1 MSTGGGGSGNE
12 ANNQLLQCTP
22 HMESGLHPLPIYYNV
37 YIMIQSTL
45 WSHGSPSLSLS
56 ISCTPSPSPSL
67 PLRLPSP
74 LPLCGVDS
82 LPCQYTYWRVAVAI
96 ISSSLFIA
104 ILHTSELCSHIFHAI
119 SLATSSYN
127 VIKQCLSILLC
138 SRLLSRV
145 LLVNYNT
152 LYMYIQTYILHVH
165 CVYGVHA
172 SKRLDL
178 LLLAHRLD
186 NTDA

>member
-1 MSTGGGGSGNE
+1 MD
-12 ANNQLLQCTP
+12 
-22 HMESGLHPLPIYYNV
+22 LP
-37 YIMIQSTL
+37 
-45 WSHGSPSLSLS
+45 LSLS

-67 PLRLPSP
+67 PLPLHLPSP

-104 ILHTSELCSHIFHAI
+104 ILHTSELCSHTFHAI

-172 SKRLDL
+172 SKRLEL
-178 LLLAHRLD
+178 LL
-186 NTDA
+186 

>member
-1 MSTGGGGSGNE
+1 MPSQMYMLHY
-12 ANNQLLQCTP
+12 NQLLQCTP
-22 HMESGLHPLPIYYNV
+22 HMESGLRPIPIYYNV

-56 ISCTPSPSPSL
+56 MSCTPSPSPSL
-67 PLRLPSP
+67 PLFLSLSPSLPLPLHLPSP

-104 ILHTSELCSHIFHAI
+104 ILHTSELCSHTFHAI

-138 SRLLSRV
+138 SWLLSRV

-165 CVYGVHA
+165 CVYDVHA

-178 LLLAHRLD
+178 LL
-186 NTDA
+186 

>member
-1 MSTGGGGSGNE
+1 MPSQMCMLHY
-12 ANNQLLQCTP
+12 NQLLQCTP
-22 HMESGLHPLPIYYNV
+22 HMESGLRPLPIYYNV

-45 WSHGSPSLSLS
+45 WSHGSPYGSPSLSLHFLHSLS
-56 ISCTPSPSPSL
+56 ISLSPSL
-67 PLRLPSP
+67 PLPLHLPSP

-104 ILHTSELCSHIFHAI
+104 ILHTSELCSHTFHAI

-152 LYMYIQTYILHVH
+152 LYMYKHTYYMYIVCMVFTPQKDLTCCFNSQT
-165 CVYGVHA
+165 
-172 SKRLDL
+172 
-178 LLLAHRLD
+178 
-186 NTDA
+186 

>member
-1 MSTGGGGSGNE
+1 
-12 ANNQLLQCTP
+12 
-22 HMESGLHPLPIYYNV
+22 MESWI
-37 YIMIQSTL
+37 
-45 WSHGSPSLSLS
+45 SLSLS

-67 PLRLPSP
+67 PLSLSISPAPSP
-74 LPLCGVDS
+74 FVVLILCRAS
-82 LPCQYTYWRVAVAI
+82 YTYWRVAVAI

-104 ILHTSELCSHIFHAI
+104 ILHTSELCSRKLHAI

-127 VIKQCLSILLC
+127 VIKQCLSILLR
-138 SRLLSRV
+138 SRLLSMV

-178 LLLAHRLD
+178 LF
-186 NTDA
+186 

>member
-1 MSTGGGGSGNE
+1 MCMLHY
-12 ANNQLLQCTP
+12 NQLLQCTP
-22 HMESGLHPLPIYYNV
+22 HMESGLRPLPIYYNV

-45 WSHGSPSLSLS
+45 WSHGSPSLSLHFLHSLS
-56 ISCTPSPSPSL
+56 ISLSPSL
-67 PLRLPSP
+67 PLHLPSP

-82 LPCQYTYWRVAVAI
+82 LLCQYTYWRVAVAI
-96 ISSSLFIA
+96 ILSSLFIA
-104 ILHTSELCSHIFHAI
+104 ILHTSELRSRKLHAI

-138 SRLLSRV
+138 SQLLSRV

-152 LYMYIQTYILHVH
+152 LYMYIQTYIVHVH

-178 LLLAHRLD
+178 LL
-186 NTDA
+186 

>member
-1 MSTGGGGSGNE
+1 MPSQMCMLHY
-12 ANNQLLQCTP
+12 NQLLQCTP
-22 HMESGLHPLPIYYNV
+22 HMESGLRPLPIYYNV

-45 WSHGSPSLSLS
+45 WSHGSPSLSLHFLHSLS
-56 ISCTPSPSPSL
+56 ISLSPSL
-67 PLRLPSP
+67 PLPLHLPSP
-74 LPLCGVDS
+74 LSLCGVDS

-104 ILHTSELCSHIFHAI
+104 ILHTSELCSHTFHAI

-178 LLLAHRLD
+178 LL
-186 NTDA
+186 

>member
-1 MSTGGGGSGNE
+1 
-12 ANNQLLQCTP
+12 
-22 HMESGLHPLPIYYNV
+22 MESWISLSLSPFPALSLHLP
-37 YIMIQSTL
+37 
-45 WSHGSPSLSLS
+45 LSLS
-56 ISCTPSPSPSL
+56 ISPAPSPFVVL
-67 PLRLPSP
+67 IL
-74 LPLCGVDS
+74 
-82 LPCQYTYWRVAVAI
+82 WRVAVAI
-96 ISSSLFIA
+96 ILSSLFIA
-104 ILHTSELCSHIFHAI
+104 ILHTSELCSHTFHAI

-152 LYMYIQTYILHVH
+152 LYNVMYIQTYILHVH

-178 LLLAHRLD
+178 LL
-186 NTDA
+186 